1 MNIKHLQLTTLAA
14 VALVMAACQTTT
26 QTTPNRFETADVN
39 HDKFLSLDEINV
51 YLVGEI
57 FDSRDANKD
66 HQMTRA
72 EWGTANDPGREKQF
86 RDRDANNDGI
96 VTMDEALAY
105 GRKKGMAKQLLAK
118 ADTNKDGKLSE
129 EEIKAYY
136 ASKEGPAR

>member
-1 MNIKHLQLTTLAA
+1 MMLAT
-14 VALVMAACQTTT
+14 VALAIPACQTTT
-26 QTTPNRFETADVN
+26 PAPPNRFAEADVN
-39 HDKFLSLDEINV
+39 RDKFLSLDEINV
-51 YLVGEI
+51 YLVTEI

-66 HQMTRA
+66 HQMTRT

-86 RDRDANNDGI
+86 RDRDANGDGI

-105 GRKKGMAKQLLAK
+105 GRKKGLAKQLLAK

-136 ASKEGPAR
+136 ASKEGPVR